1 MSGVAGK
8 GWPRVCRNVS
18 LSPVL
23 APVLIR
29 CSMTNFGDCTFTNAA
44 TGKRYRAEENGIV
57 STLGGGANFLPGNVA
72 GTTASGGKYS

>member
-1 MSGVAGK
+1 
-8 GWPRVCRNVS
+8 
-18 LSPVL
+18 
-23 APVLIR
+23 
-29 CSMTNFGDCTFTNAA
+29 MTNFGDCTFTNAA